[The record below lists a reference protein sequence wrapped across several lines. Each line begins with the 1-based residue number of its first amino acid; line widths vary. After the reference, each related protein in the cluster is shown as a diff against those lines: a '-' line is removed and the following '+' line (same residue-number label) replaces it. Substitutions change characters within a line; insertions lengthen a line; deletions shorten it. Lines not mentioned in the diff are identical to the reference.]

1 MTSFFFL
8 FQCLERVLFFLPP
21 FKPSQI
27 PPTVQK
33 DQSSRARHRLHY
45 HVTSMFQPHAF
56 PPPRISL
63 VCHVWKNIHLSRLNW
78 QGHHT
83 VCDFFFTFGLHEESK
98 VAKTGKETQ
107 KHTHQSLTT
116 HVCSSFIYAHGPI
129 NNNALVGINRR
140 SPQHS
145 FEAVCIQIDR
155 SIFDHWSI
163 WNRLSL
169 LQSNTKTVFVRNNN
183 ENDKWFV
190 CIDNSFCFCQQFVL
204 PMINGSCHWII
215 EAAATTLR
223 GIERF
228 LMTKKI
234 GSK

>member
-1 MTSFFFL
+1 MFRTGSSL
-8 FQCLERVLFFLPP
+8 FTPIQTLSNPP
-21 FKPSQI
+21 
-27 PPTVQK
+27 VQK
-33 DQSSRARHRLHY
+33 DQSSRARHRLHH
-45 HVTSMFQPHAF
+45 HVISMFQPHAF

-78 QGHHT
+78 QGHHMW
-83 VCDFFFTFGLHEESK
+83 CFFHIWSSWREQSGKNWERNT
-98 VAKTGKETQ
+98 KTHAPMFDDT
-107 KHTHQSLTT
+107 
-116 HVCSSFIYAHGPI
+116 CCSFIYAHGPI
-129 NNNALVGINRR
+129 NNNALVGINRS

-169 LQSNTKTVFVRNNN
+169 LLAIQHKKTVFVRNNN

-190 CIDNSFCFCQQFVL
+190 CTDNSFCFCQQFVP
-204 PMINGSCHWII
+204 PMINGCCHWII